1 MLRDLL
7 VAEFF
12 SLKGWDFS
20 APGIARGRGD
30 EGLQPEGLR
39 PVVVRILAALQ
50 AANPAECRP
59 RALPGAGGCQPFR
72 LRTVRAVE
80 MGSRGGLDDSVGF
93 LVLEFVRSKWDR
105 GADSTIPWAS
115 WC

>member
-50 AANPAECRP
+50 AANPAESRP
-59 RALPGAGGCQPFR
+59 RAMPGAGGCQPFR
-72 LRTVRAVE
+72 LRAVPASG
-80 MGSRGGLDDSVGF
+80 MALRSGLDHSADFPGRGILQPERLGF
-93 LVLEFVRSKWDR
+93 LSPGHRPGLGR
-105 GADSTIPWAS
+105 
-115 WC
+115 